1 MDKLT
6 LAGILIALS
15 AIIGG
20 NILEGG
26 YTHSLVQLTA
36 FVIVMGGTLGA
47 IMVQTRMGTFM
58 RAIRMIPW
66 IFKPPVVDI
75 DVCIQKIVKWSHTAR
90 KEGLLGLESI
100 AESEPDEFARKA
112 LQLLVDGSEPETI
125 RDVLDVDM
133 VSKEHTELQ
142 AARVFEAMG
151 GYSPTIGIIGA
162 VMGLIHVM
170 NNLADPSA
178 LGPGIAV
185 AFVATIYG
193 VGMANILFLP
203 MSHKLK
209 ALIHHQIRYYEMI
222 VDGIISIA
230 EGENP
235 RNIEM
240 KLQGYLL

>member
-100 AESEPDEFARKA
+100 AESEPDEFARIFMM
-112 LQLLVDGSEPETI
+112 L
-125 RDVLDVDM
+125 
-133 VSKEHTELQ
+133 
-142 AARVFEAMG
+142 
-151 GYSPTIGIIGA
+151 
-162 VMGLIHVM
+162 
-170 NNLADPSA
+170 
-178 LGPGIAV
+178 
-185 AFVATIYG
+185 
-193 VGMANILFLP
+193 
-203 MSHKLK
+203 
-209 ALIHHQIRYYEMI
+209 HQK
-222 VDGIISIA
+222 DIA
-230 EGENP
+230 EGIFLSSGVVNGGINTEEQLIDTAAHKLGMDPLDLRLKNIKRASRNSSLCWP
-235 RNIEM
+235 RRA
-240 KLQGYLL
+240 